1 MLAEAEASIS
11 GDGMFSIVSVKY
23 FPLGTPFVF
32 SETETVKV
40 SPPVPG
46 VVCISKLGKSPT
58 NNKKKHS
65 LTAMIYFK

>member
-1 MLAEAEASIS
+1 MLADAEASIS

-32 SETETVKV
+32 SETDTVKV

-46 VVCISKLGKSPT
+46 VVCTSKLGKSPT
-58 NNKKKHS
+58 NNKKKYS
-65 LTAMIYFK
+65 LTDMIYLK